1 MQSWGIA
8 AARKPAALLYPLG
21 TAERKRNPTI
31 IHLAHKECWKEIGKP
46 HARAQAAGWVFL
58 RSGIA
63 DKSKNIR
70 RYEINTA
77 ESLGWCGVVMHLLL
91 QCWSQAEIKLPL
103 AFALLSPQ
111 LCMLIPFPFV
121 QSHRMR
127 NDDVYALSSPQPTAC
142 RQVMVAMMSFDLMY
156 STYKK
161 RASCELQR

>member
-8 AARKPAALLYPLG
+8 AARKRAALLYPLG

-31 IHLAHKECWKEIGKP
+31 ILLVHRECRKEIGKP
-46 HARAQAAGWVFL
+46 QARAYAAGWVFS

-63 DKSKNIR
+63 DRSKNIR
-70 RYEINTA
+70 RYEINIA
-77 ESLGWCGVVMHLLL
+77 ESLGWCGVVMHPLL

-103 AFALLSPQ
+103 AFALLPPQ

-121 QSHRMR
+121 QPHRIR
-127 NDDVYALSSPQPTAC
+127 NDDVYALCSPQPTAC
-142 RQVMVAMMSFDLMY
+142 GQLMVAMMSFDLMY

-161 RASCELQR
+161 CASCELQR